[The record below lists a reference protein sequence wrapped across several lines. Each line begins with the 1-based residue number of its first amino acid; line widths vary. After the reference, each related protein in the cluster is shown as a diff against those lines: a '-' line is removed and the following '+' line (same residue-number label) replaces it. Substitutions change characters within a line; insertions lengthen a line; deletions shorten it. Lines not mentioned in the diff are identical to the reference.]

1 MKGTGRMTDPGSTTP
16 GHLSQWLPR
25 TGETQEDEFQM
36 SLRRKGPTV
45 ESNTKSSRFKREQ
58 NDHKGNDSSA
68 GSHVHETNYPA
79 IYRETEQYT
88 FSNSRILKRLL

>member
-1 MKGTGRMTDPGSTTP
+1 MAAEDRRGRSRAVASETPDDPS
-16 GHLSQWLPR
+16 L
-25 TGETQEDEFQM
+25 GETQEDEFQM

-45 ESNTKSSRFKREQ
+45 ESNTKSSRCKREQ